1 MEVTQL
7 VHYEPRM
14 WNTTKSWESSWKM
27 PTQYFYETP
36 PSQNICTEEKS
47 NSLLDNL
54 MSLACVAV
62 AKEKVEFSDE
72 LPDYIEIP
80 TPEIQIKDFNPFKYK
95 EVARR
100 HYNPVHDSPSH
111 DFQTTPPQSP
121 TSSPTEYY
129 SPNMKRS
136 TRVFF
141 RNSKKQAQS
150 PPSFNF
156 KTTKTRNSRFKRNL
170 NACSEH
176 KRKHQRCPAEC
187 PLRKKQ
193 MCSLQ
198 EEDDLD
204 EELL

>member
-1 MEVTQL
+1 
-7 VHYEPRM
+7 
-14 WNTTKSWESSWKM
+14 M

-36 PSQNICTEEKS
+36 PTQSICTEEKS

-54 MSLACVAV
+54 MSLACIAV

-72 LPDYIEIP
+72 LPDDIEIP

-111 DFQTTPPQSP
+111 DFPTTPPQSP
-121 TSSPTEYY
+121 LSSSTEYY

-141 RNSKKQAQS
+141 RNSKKQSQCKIICLLQLINFFIA

-156 KTTKTRNSRFKRNL
+156 KATKTRNSRFKRNL

-176 KRKHQRCPAEC
+176 KRKHQRCPSEC

-193 MCSLQ
+193 MGSLQ